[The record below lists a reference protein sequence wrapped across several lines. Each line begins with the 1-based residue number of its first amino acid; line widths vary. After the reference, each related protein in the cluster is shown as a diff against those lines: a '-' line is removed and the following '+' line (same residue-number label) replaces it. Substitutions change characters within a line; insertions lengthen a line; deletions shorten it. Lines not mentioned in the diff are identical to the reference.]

1 MKVLIVHAHPEP
13 KSFTAALRDQ
23 AVATLEAQ
31 GHEVQVSDL
40 YAMNWNPV
48 AGADDFSSRENPEY
62 LVYALEQRLGVKS
75 QSLAPDIQQEL
86 EKLLWTDLL
95 ILNFP
100 IFWFSAPAMLKGWID
115 RVLVSG
121 ICYGGKRFYD
131 QGGLSG
137 KKALVTVTLGGRE
150 HMFGDGA
157 IHGPLEDMLR
167 PILRGTLAYVGF
179 DVLQPFVAWHVPY
192 ISDEARQEFLRS
204 YQQRLE
210 HISDD
215 QPLQFPRLAQFDEA
229 LYPLAG
235 SRVVG

>member
-86 EKLLWTDLL
+86 DKLLWADLL

-192 ISDEARQEFLRS
+192 ISDEARQEFLKS